1 MESFSEMTEQLS
13 GLVPQS
19 SPSLPSLP
27 GLPGL
32 SSLPKFPDRCKLLR
46 MSASYPFFTEVRN
59 RVTEMPKLCYV
70 DCLTLGYFLDDN
82 KDFVEIRFPDLCKMM
97 GYKTRVP
104 AELEK
109 RIWSSFDSGIEV
121 VLTPIAEDEAED
133 DAEAE
138 VEADDLDM

>member
-13 GLVPQS
+13 GLAPQS
-19 SPSLPSLP
+19 SPS
-27 GLPGL
+27 LPGL

-46 MSASYPFFTEVRN
+46 MSASYPFCTDVRN

-121 VLTPIAEDEAED
+121 VLTPIAEAED
-133 DAEAE
+133 EAEAE